1 MLVKDLIDLIE
12 KVNAIKD
19 IVLVNGDAWV
29 MLPSEAVEVLYMD
42 YGNID
47 IKSFEY
53 RFNRLVINI

>member
-1 MLVKDLIDLIE
+1 MRVKDIIDLIE

-19 IVLVNGDAWV
+19 IVLVDGDAWV

-53 RFNRLVINI
+53 KYNRLVIYI

>member
-47 IKSFEY
+47 IKSMEY
-53 RFNRLVINI
+53 RYNRLVIYI

>member
-29 MLPSEAVEVLYMD
+29 MLPSEAVEALYMD
-42 YGNID
+42 YGNTD
-47 IKSFEY
+47 IKSMEY
-53 RFNRLVINI
+53 KFNRLIINI